1 MPLRLLHLSDLHF
14 GRHSVAEQVEGLER
28 MINAETF
35 NAIVIAGDLTQR
47 TRSREYARARRF
59 VELADGRAPVMVVPG
74 NHDTAWWTAPLGF
87 GSVAAMHK
95 RYRRYI
101 MDDLEPVMRIPGATV
116 VGLNS
121 AHGIRAFTLTMR
133 PRDLSVVGALKRE
146 QWERAKQVFAGAPP
160 GDAKVLV
167 FHHNLLR
174 GEISNRWG
182 LSSRAKGISSAQSTG
197 ADLVLCG
204 HDHQVNV
211 EAVNTS
217 GRHMVVACA
226 STLTTRV
233 RGGGPGAVNVID
245 VDDKMIQ
252 VNVMQWHRESKS
264 FERMV
269 WSRFTR

>member
-1 MPLRLLHLSDLHF
+1 MLRLLHVSDLHF
-14 GRHSVAEQVEGLER
+14 GRHSVAEQVGGVER
-28 MINAETF
+28 MIAEEPF
-35 NAIVIAGDLTQR
+35 SAIVISGDLTQR
-47 TRSREYARARRF
+47 TRAREYAKARAF
-59 VELADGRAPVMVVPG
+59 VELANGHAPVMVVPG
-74 NHDTAWWTAPLGF
+74 NHDTAWWLAPMGI
-87 GSVAAMHK
+87 GSVPAMHQ

-101 MDDLEPVMRIPGATV
+101 MDDLEPVMRLPGATI

-121 AHGIRAFTLTMR
+121 AHGIQPFTLTMR
-133 PRDLSVVGALKRE
+133 PRDLSVVGALRRE
-146 QWERAKQVFAGAPP
+146 QWQRAQQFFADAPP

-174 GEISNRWG
+174 GERSNRWG
-182 LSSRAKGISSAQSTG
+182 LSNRARGIDSAVATG

-204 HDHQVNV
+204 HDHQVDV

-233 RGGGPGAVNVID
+233 RGGGPGAINVIELD
-245 VDDKMIQ
+245 EKMIQ
-252 VNVMQWHRESKS
+252 VNVLQWESGSKA
-264 FERMV
+264 FKRTA